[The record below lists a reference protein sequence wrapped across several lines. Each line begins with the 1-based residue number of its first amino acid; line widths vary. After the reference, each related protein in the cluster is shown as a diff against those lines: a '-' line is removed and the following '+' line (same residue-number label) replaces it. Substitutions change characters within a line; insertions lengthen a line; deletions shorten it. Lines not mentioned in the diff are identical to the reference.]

1 MEGAGDSQKV
11 EEEDRK
17 EEDEDDEDDVELP
30 EGISNWATATCDGV
44 ASSLGDLS

>member
-11 EEEDRK
+11 EEEDREEED
-17 EEDEDDEDDVELP
+17 EEDEDVEFP